1 MNYAGSIAV
10 VIMFVVLIYV
20 LRLVRQAQEVLAIS
34 RDSMGVLRDA
44 SLDDETKEKFFQTSA
59 IRLFRLLLLMLVGT
73 AIALLAPIGVIW
85 LLDRAGIVSLDAVLA
100 ILVRWDFIVAASVVS
115 IGAYIVLE
123 RRGR

>member
-1 MNYAGSIAV
+1 MNYVGSIAV
-10 VIMFVVLIYV
+10 VIMFVVLIYL

-44 SLDDETKEKFFQTSA
+44 SLDDEAKERFFQTSA
-59 IRLFRLLLLMLVGT
+59 IRLFRLLVLMLVGT

-85 LLDRAGIVSLDAVLA
+85 LLDLAGIVSLDAVLA
-100 ILVRWDFIVAASVVS
+100 ILVRWDFIVAATVVG
-115 IGAYIVLE
+115 IVAYVLLE